1 MLSNDVT
8 CEVRPLCNL
17 TQCSALW
24 KSDIPMKIRHYD
36 C

>member
-8 CEVRPLCNL
+8 FKARPLGNL
-17 TQCSALW
+17 TRCTALW
-24 KSDIPMKIRHYD
+24 KNDIPKKIRHYD